1 MIVVV
6 KIYVTRFPRGHRI
19 LQNQG
24 VLFITS
30 SIGAWH
36 PQDMLPKIVE
46 GHLLRDRRDL
56 VQTDL
61 AVEAFHIKLAG
72 VAKATK
78 GLDSMI
84 HSITAGVPGEEFGN
98 VGFLATGETL
108 VIEPGS
114 LERHEFGRFQA
125 RIRLGER
132 KLYPLILANRA
143 PKDHTLFGVLHGLLE
158 GCPANPDRFCR
169 NHDTL
174 RVQTINEMVKTF
186 PFLAH

>member
-72 VAKATK
+72 VAKATI
-78 GLDSMI
+78 GLDRMI
-84 HSITAGVPGEEFGN
+84 HSITAGFTRELLGYG
-98 VGFLATGETL
+98 GLLSTGE
-108 VIEPGS
+108 S
-114 LERHEFGRFQA
+114 LA
-125 RIRLGER
+125 I
-132 KLYPLILANRA
+132 
-143 PKDHTLFGVLHGLLE
+143 
-158 GCPANPDRFCR
+158 
-169 NHDTL
+169 
-174 RVQTINEMVKTF
+174 
-186 PFLAH
+186 